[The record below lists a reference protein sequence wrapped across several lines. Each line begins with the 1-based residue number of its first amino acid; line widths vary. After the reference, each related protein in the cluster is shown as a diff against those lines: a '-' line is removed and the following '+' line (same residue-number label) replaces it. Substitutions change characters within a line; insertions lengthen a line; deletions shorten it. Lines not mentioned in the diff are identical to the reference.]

1 MRGRRSKQRRARPT
15 ALNEVLQVV
24 LQEAESEMDAGGAR
38 VAAAWAAVAGGEL
51 AEETRVSRFRR
62 GVVYIEVASP
72 PLCSELS
79 QFRAMSLLQGMRAK
93 LDDEPPVKELRFRL
107 GTF

>member
-1 MRGRRSKQRRARPT
+1 
-15 ALNEVLQVV
+15 
-24 LQEAESEMDAGGAR
+24 MDSGGAR
-38 VAAAWAAVAGGEL
+38 VAAAWNEVAGSEL

-79 QFRAMSLLQGMRAK
+79 QFRAMELLQSMRTK
-93 LDDEPPVKELRFRL
+93 LEDEPPIKELRFRL